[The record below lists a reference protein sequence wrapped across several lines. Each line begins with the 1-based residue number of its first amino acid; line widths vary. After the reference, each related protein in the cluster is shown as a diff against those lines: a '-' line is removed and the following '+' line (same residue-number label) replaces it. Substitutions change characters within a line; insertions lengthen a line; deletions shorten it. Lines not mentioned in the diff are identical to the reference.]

1 MEKTVTF
8 YINRTTPAKLEEELV
23 ICKPLKRLTISVDV
37 EKEEHTL
44 MGYLVV
50 RDEKNRIRI
59 QKILG
64 YGERTIVI
72 ARHAK
77 NTTIGGVPGPIGAG
91 TWKIVIYLF
100 AEYIEQ
106 TLEGVSLPFRIQIS
120 DRKTEIQE
128 TIGKCLW
135 VDRHYREQL
144 WLGYYNKS
152 SFYSSRGRWY
162 KGDFH
167 THTHLSDGKESVS
180 SAMRKARMMDLD
192 FYVPTEHNVIPTG
205 WEDDYMLILPGVEIT
220 TKIGHCNLIGIDKM
234 PERLPEIMEYADTPE
249 VEEYLYEILR
259 EAKKREWIISINH
272 PFLTIWKWKYGEVG
286 LDDITCLEIIND
298 PTYTD
303 ARESNDQAIRY
314 LDFLWEDGHRIWG
327 IGGSD
332 SHNLIEERYKGSD
345 KPSIAGDPGTYV
357 FCPSLTPELL
367 LKHVK
372 QGNIYVSRFCTAD
385 VRITSQSKSFFP
397 GDRMEDVERKIMMEI
412 EIFGNELEEG
422 ITPVIWIVQNE
433 KRIKLTTEKTKKGY
447 RAVGEVHFL
456 KGKWNWARLEA
467 RTADGEFLLYSN
479 PVWQGAKRNRFRTY
493 REALEAFHA
502 N

>member
-1 MEKTVTF
+1 MK
-8 YINRTTPAKLEEELV
+8 
-23 ICKPLKRLTISVDV
+23 KPNTDSEDAW
-37 EKEEHTL
+37 
-44 MGYLVV
+44 
-50 RDEKNRIRI
+50 IRGADDRNC
-59 QKILG
+59 Q
-64 YGERTIVI
+64 TC
-72 ARHAK
+72 K

-192 FYVPTEHNVIPTG
+192 FYVPTEHNIIPTG

-259 EAKKREWIISINH
+259 EAKNGNGSSVLIIR
-272 PFLTIWKWKYGEVG
+272 FLRSGNGNMAKWDWTI
-286 LDDITCLEIIND
+286 
-298 PTYTD
+298 
-303 ARESNDQAIRY
+303 
-314 LDFLWEDGHRIWG
+314 
-327 IGGSD
+327 
-332 SHNLIEERYKGSD
+332 
-345 KPSIAGDPGTYV
+345 
-357 FCPSLTPELL
+357 LL
-367 LKHVK
+367 VLK
-372 QGNIYVSRFCTAD
+372 
-385 VRITSQSKSFFP
+385 
-397 GDRMEDVERKIMMEI
+397 
-412 EIFGNELEEG
+412 L
-422 ITPVIWIVQNE
+422 
-433 KRIKLTTEKTKKGY
+433 
-447 RAVGEVHFL
+447 
-456 KGKWNWARLEA
+456 
-467 RTADGEFLLYSN
+467 
-479 PVWQGAKRNRFRTY
+479 
-493 REALEAFHA
+493 
-502 N
+502 